1 MYSTKKLASPIA
13 GKIFSLTAAT
23 ASTNSMDWTDGRNP
37 FTNSRVPTFEA
48 AFLTNRRISHHAT
61 YAVELPLPTTT
72 PVPQSQQGINTHRWS
87 VLQPCHR
94 LRPKTPIPLV
104 SPSQNAA
111 DQVPQL
117 PTISNGDKQKKAA
130 TIAWTKEEDEHLL
143 DMVFEMKH
151 PLKWSVIAQNLGT
164 NRTGKQCRL
173 EPQAEI
179 IRVDSRRRLCDL
191 EALLNYWHAMG
202 QDVESYSWSYRQRYQ
217 E

>member
-1 MYSTKKLASPIA
+1 
-13 GKIFSLTAAT
+13 
-23 ASTNSMDWTDGRNP
+23 
-37 FTNSRVPTFEA
+37 
-48 AFLTNRRISHHAT
+48 
-61 YAVELPLPTTT
+61 
-72 PVPQSQQGINTHRWS
+72 
-87 VLQPCHR
+87 
-94 LRPKTPIPLV
+94 
-104 SPSQNAA
+104 
-111 DQVPQL
+111 
-117 PTISNGDKQKKAA
+117 
-130 TIAWTKEEDEHLL
+130 L